1 MTARRWMDDGTRLFL
16 GALADLGDDDLDRP
30 LALPGWTGR
39 HVVAHVHYN
48 ARALGRLVQWAT
60 TGTENRMYASPEQR
74 ASEIRGRR
82 GAARRRAQGPG
93 AGVRG

>member
-1 MTARRWMDDGTRLFL
+1 MSC
-16 GALADLGDDDLDRP
+16 
-30 LALPGWTGR
+30 R

-74 ASEIRGRR
+74 ASEIEA
-82 GAARRRAQGPG
+82 GAARL
-93 AGVRG
+93 